1 MSKSI
6 DGWSALLGAARSAL
20 LGACGLGFGM
30 TLAIAQQV
38 QEVPKTPL
46 ELGKRPSE
54 ETAWIKVCTTD
65 EKTGNKQIC
74 LVKHEG
80 LDPKTGAILIAAA
93 VRTIEG
99 SDTQTPRRQR
109 PDRLYAGGAYRRTDQ
124 DRRRQAH
131 TVAIFGLSA
140 HELSGSTGVVQGDGR
155 ADAEGEADVR
165 RCHERAAKN
174 DGLPDSAQGL
184 QPDLRWSAGQQ
195 CRISRGQKSDV
206 AGIPSA
212 PARARQT
219 GGRGAAA
226 KAASSWPASGD
237 ASGRPTA
244 VTHGSILYL
253 PSCSSC

>member
-1 MSKSI
+1 MSRSI

-93 VRTIEG
+93 LRTIEG
-99 SDTQTPRRQR
+99 SDTQH
-109 PDRLYAGGAYRRTDQ
+109 L
-124 DRRRQAH
+124 
-131 TVAIFGLSA
+131 
-140 HELSGSTGVVQGDGR
+140 VVN
-155 ADAEGEADVR
+155 V
-165 RCHERAAKN
+165 
-174 DGLPDSAQGL
+174 
-184 QPDLRWSAGQQ
+184 
-195 CRISRGQKSDV
+195 
-206 AGIPSA
+206 
-212 PARARQT
+212 
-219 GGRGAAA
+219 
-226 KAASSWPASGD
+226 
-237 ASGRPTA
+237 PTA
-244 VTHGSILYL
+244 YTLVVPTGAQIKIDDGKPIQLQYSVCL
-253 PSCSSC
+253 PTNCQVQQVLSKEMAEQMRKGKGKQMFVAAMNVQQKTMAFPIPLKGFSRTFDGAPVNNAAYQEARNQMLQASRQHQLELAKQAAEAQQQKQQAVGQPQAMPPAAPPQ

>member
-99 SDTQTPRRQR
+99 SDTQHLVVNVPTAYTLVVPT
-109 PDRLYAGGAYRRTDQ
+109 GAQIKIDDGKPIQLQYSVCLPTNCQVQQVLSKEMAEQMRDGKQ
-124 DRRRQAH
+124 MF
-131 TVAIFGLSA
+131 VAA
-140 HELSGSTGVVQGDGR
+140 MNVQQKTMAFPIPLKGF
-155 ADAEGEADVR
+155 
-165 RCHERAAKN
+165 
-174 DGLPDSAQGL
+174 SQ
-184 QPDLRWSAGQQ
+184 DLRWSAGQQ
-195 CRISRGQKSDV
+195 CRISRSQKSDV

-212 PARARQT
+212 PARARQA

-226 KAASSWPASGD
+226 KAASSWPASGG

>member
-46 ELGKRPSE
+46 ELGKRPGE

-99 SDTQTPRRQR
+99 NDTQHLVVNVPTAYTLVVPT
-109 PDRLYAGGAYRRTDQ
+109 GAQIKIDDGKPIQLQYSVCLPTNCQ
-124 DRRRQAH
+124 VQ
-131 TVAIFGLSA
+131 
-140 HELSGSTGVVQGDGR
+140 TGVVQGDGG
-155 ADAEGEADVR
+155 ADEEGEADVR

-184 QPDLRWSAGQQ
+184 RQDLRWSAGQQ

-206 AGIPSA
+206 AGVPSA
-212 PARARQT
+212 PARARQA

-226 KAASSWPASGD
+226 KAASSWPASGVPP
-237 ASGRPTA
+237 AAAPQ
-244 VTHGSILYL
+244 
-253 PSCSSC
+253 

>member
-1 MSKSI
+1 MSRSI

-99 SDTQTPRRQR
+99 SDTQHLVVNVPTAYTLVVPTGAQIKIDDGKPIQLQYSVCLPTNCQVQQVLSKEMAEQMRKGKQMFVAAMNVQQKTMAFPIPLKGFAKTFDGAPVNNAAYQETRNQMLQAARQHQ
-109 PDRLYAGGAYRRTDQ
+109 LELAK
-124 DRRRQAH
+124 QA
-131 TVAIFGLSA
+131 
-140 HELSGSTGVVQGDGR
+140 
-155 ADAEGEADVR
+155 AE
-165 RCHERAAKN
+165 
-174 DGLPDSAQGL
+174 AQQQKQ
-184 QPDLRWSAGQQ
+184 QPAGQPQ
-195 CRISRGQKSDV
+195 AV
-206 AGIPSA
+206 P
-212 PARARQT
+212 P
-219 GGRGAAA
+219 AAA
-226 KAASSWPASGD
+226 PQ
-237 ASGRPTA
+237 
-244 VTHGSILYL
+244 
-253 PSCSSC
+253 